1 MRHIGARIIWIA
13 FFGIVCAS
21 CSAPRGPLVVEDPDL
36 DVKIPA
42 IKKAVRTG
50 DYSQDA
56 QLVQDLHSDD
66 PAVRFYAINGL
77 HRITGENFGYRY
89 YDSEDARQP
98 AIEKWKAWLAHHPI
112 TSRSTA
118 MRVTTRPIP

>member
-1 MRHIGARIIWIA
+1 MRHIGARLVWIA
-13 FFGIVCAS
+13 LLSIICSG

-56 QLVQDLHSDD
+56 QLVQDLQSDD

-98 AIEKWKAWLAHHPI
+98 AIEKWKAWLARHAA
-112 TSRSTA
+112 TSRSNT
-118 MRVTTRPIP
+118 MRATTRPNP